1 MKINFKFN
9 CYFGTPWRSNLK
21 FLLIC
26 TLSVIFL
33 SGCSDTKQF
42 EAQTSK
48 ERFDKVMEQSANFCI
63 KKGYRGHEPEYRGCV
78 IETASKTFNRINFLK
93 SSG

>member
-1 MKINFKFN
+1 MLWISITFIRK
-9 CYFGTPWRSNLK
+9 L
-21 FLLIC
+21 FLFTSFWILL
-26 TLSVIFL
+26 TS
-33 SGCSDTKQF
+33 CSDTEQF
-42 EAQTSK
+42 ENLTSK

-93 SSG
+93 ISG